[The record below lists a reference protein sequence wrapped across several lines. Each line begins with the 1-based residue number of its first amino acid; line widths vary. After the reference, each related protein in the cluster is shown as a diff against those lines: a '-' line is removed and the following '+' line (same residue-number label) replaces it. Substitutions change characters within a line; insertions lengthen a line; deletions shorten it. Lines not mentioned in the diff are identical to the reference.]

1 MDLDRPSSF
10 DGPSRLV
17 RLNIDIWDYEDWN
30 FVRFW
35 LENKMGLNLDIF
47 YNPLANM
54 APINTYWKDIKDGD
68 LCFAYSNYYYIRIY
82 LFFISKRVSKSF
94 LKIKED

>member
-1 MDLDRPSSF
+1 
-10 DGPSRLV
+10 
-17 RLNIDIWDYEDWN
+17 
-30 FVRFW
+30 
-35 LENKMGLNLDIF
+35 
-47 YNPLANM
+47 M

-68 LCFAYSNYYYIRIY
+68 LCFAYSNYYYIKIY